1 MLGLPIRTEIR
12 KPISKEIIYKSF
24 PEMRGDKRK
33 NFEADI
39 SRVIITNE
47 LSQNT
52 LNISKGEKINKIFV
66 IQLQLKKTNYSKKNI
81 DIIFRLFKQSIV
93 LLLCFAGKEKVVINY
108 SKDIETDWLNEGEF
122 RFFLSGTNLDSL
134 FENMVKQVGNIVVD
148 ENKSLKE
155 QIDAD
160 EQRRKLLKQIESL
173 DKKAWKER
181 NPKKKFEIVQEINR
195 LKKGNAE

>member
-1 MLGLPIRTEIR
+1 MLGLPVRTEIR

>member
-33 NFEADI
+33 KFEADI